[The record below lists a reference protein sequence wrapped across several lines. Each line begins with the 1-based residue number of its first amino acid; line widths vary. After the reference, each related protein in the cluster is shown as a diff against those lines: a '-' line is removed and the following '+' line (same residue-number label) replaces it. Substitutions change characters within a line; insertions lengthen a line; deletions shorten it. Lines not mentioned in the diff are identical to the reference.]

1 MSKVSE
7 NTRMMTQIQNNP
19 RVQEMLGE
27 FDTALDNA
35 VLDSNTAHMEQMTQL
50 MSNST
55 VSVR

>member
-1 MSKVSE
+1 MSE